1 MANGDN
7 HIARVERRAF
17 GLIDGAI
24 DDAQRLDGQLGA
36 LGRIR
41 EALGHLRDL
50 SSITQMTERVPVEL
64 CDTCGF
70 ERAAFFR
77 VEDGMLLAH
86 SAHFSDEPG
95 WCRRFLETARQ
106 APVALR
112 QPLAEAE
119 VLRKRRAMVILD
131 PLRDPR
137 ALCPVIRAARPSSYV
152 VAPVVCEQRVVGM
165 LHADRL
171 STERA
176 LDGADRDLL
185 WAFAEGFGYA
195 LERAT
200 LIDRLREQRA
210 RILHS
215 LDGELEPLDVLL
227 GPAGHGSREAS
238 SGGWREIGGA
248 DARERVDALIGQP
261 DGAAVPLPLTRRE
274 LEVLQLIA
282 AGATNQKVADTLV
295 ISEQTVKS
303 HVKNILRKLGA
314 ANRTEAASRLG
325 PAAVR

>member
-7 HIARVERRAF
+7 HIARVESRALS
-17 GLIDGAI
+17 LIDGAL

-36 LGRIR
+36 LGRVR
-41 EALGHLRDL
+41 DALGHLRAL
-50 SSITQMTERVPVEL
+50 GSIAEMTDRVVAEL

-70 ERAAFFR
+70 DRAVFFR
-77 VEDGMLLAH
+77 IEDGRLLAH
-86 SAHFSDEPG
+86 SAHFSGESE
-95 WCRRFLETARQ
+95 WCRRFLATARD

-119 VLRKRRAMVILD
+119 VLRERRAMVILD

-137 ALCPVIRAARPSSYV
+137 ALCPLIRAARPSSYV
-152 VAPVVCEQRVVGM
+152 VAPVICEQRVVGM

-171 STERA
+171 VAERA
-176 LDGADRDLL
+176 VDGRDRDLL

-195 LERAT
+195 LERAM
-200 LIDRLREQRA
+200 LIERLHEQRA
-210 RILHS
+210 RILRS
-215 LDGELEPLDVLL
+215 LDGELEPLDALRDPGRTATRVPRR
-227 GPAGHGSREAS
+227 GGS
-238 SGGWREIGGA
+238 
-248 DARERVDALIGQP
+248 DRERDRIEELIG
-261 DGAAVPLPLTRRE
+261 DADSAALPLPLPLTRRE

-282 AGATNQKVADTLV
+282 AGATNQKIADVLV

-314 ANRTEAASRLG
+314 SNRTEAASRLG
-325 PAAVR
+325 PTAVR